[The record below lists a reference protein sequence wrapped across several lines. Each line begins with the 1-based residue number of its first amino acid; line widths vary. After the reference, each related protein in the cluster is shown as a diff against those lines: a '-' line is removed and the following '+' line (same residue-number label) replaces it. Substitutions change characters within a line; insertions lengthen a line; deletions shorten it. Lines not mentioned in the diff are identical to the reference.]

1 MVGLLEEDKQACC
14 KSIKVLSRALPDVQP
29 SACLAL
35 LIQDKKGKTEE
46 VRCPMLAL
54 FTLARSS
61 QLPYKHLATSCVYMH
76 VDTHTH
82 LKMNKHLTSM
92 LRE

>member
-14 KSIKVLSRALPDVQP
+14 KSIKVLSRALPDVGP

-35 LIQDKKGKTEE
+35 LALDKKGKTEE

-54 FTLARSS
+54 FTLVRSS
-61 QLPYKHLATSCVYMH
+61 QLLYTHLATSCVYMER
-76 VDTHTH
+76 DLHT
-82 LKMNKHLTSM
+82 
-92 LRE
+92 LRN

>member
-14 KSIKVLSRALPDVQP
+14 KSIKVLSRALPDVGP

-35 LIQDKKGKTEE
+35 LALDKKGKTEE

-54 FTLARSS
+54 FTQARSS
-61 QLPYKHLATSCVYMH
+61 QLPYTHLATSCVYMER
-76 VDTHTH
+76 HTH
-82 LKMNKHLTSM
+82 LQISKHLTSM
-92 LRE
+92 NRE